1 MEGYLLI
8 ILYTFLNLGES
19 IVVKSYARRHGDGG
33 MLMNAVISFFASV
46 FFAITDSGGFYAPA
60 DMIPLAVINAFL
72 YAAGFYLTYVAY
84 MIGPYGLTRLI
95 SSFSLMFS
103 IFYGII
109 FLDEPTSAFTYV
121 GISLTVAAMLLVNCK
136 KGTKDREDT
145 AKPSAKWLVCV
156 AISLVANGFIS
167 ILTRMQQIQFNNLC
181 SNEFQMISTAGAF
194 LLLAVI
200 GLITDREKL
209 GKIGGH
215 GILYGVGAGLFN
227 GAKNFVTIAIYLFL
241 PLSVISPTK
250 TGLGMI
256 VAFITS
262 VFFYKERY
270 SLLQKIGVLCGTVAV
285 VLLAIN

>member
-33 MLMNAVISFFASV
+33 MLMNAVISFFACA
-46 FFAITDSGGFYAPA
+46 FFAITDSGGFYVPA
-60 DMIPLAVINAFL
+60 EMIPLAVINAFL
-72 YAAGFYLTYVAY
+72 YAAGFYLTYVAFR
-84 MIGPYGLTRLI
+84 IGPYGLTRLI

-103 IFYGII
+103 IFYGIF
-109 FLDEPTSAFTYV
+109 FLGEQTSAFTYI
-121 GISLTVAAMLLVNCK
+121 GLALIIAAMVLVNYSA
-136 KGTKDREDT
+136 KGKETE
-145 AKPSAKWLVCV
+145 KPSLKWLVCIAV
-156 AISLVANGFIS
+156 SVVANGFIA

-227 GAKNFVTIAIYLFL
+227 GAKNFVTLAIYLFL

-256 VAFITS
+256 VAYLTS
-262 VFFYKERY
+262 VLFYKERY
-270 SLLQKIGVLCGTVAV
+270 SLPQKIGVLAGTVAIV
-285 VLLAIN
+285 ILAIS